1 MRNFCKLHK
10 EIIKQLQSS
19 CSCLKSIKFNMRK
32 NTRISE
38 SFSNCLS
45 VLGYGLHQNT
55 FKSDN
60 AKLKKQA
67 SLSSAANN
75 FEMLQ
80 ATLG

>member
-1 MRNFCKLHK
+1 
-10 EIIKQLQSS
+10 
-19 CSCLKSIKFNMRK
+19 MRK